1 MKRFL
6 AISLLTV
13 MWVASHARPLPC
25 GLEINY
31 YRNSYYMYSIIPYE
45 QFSSEPMGLYE
56 HDEAREPAFYEQIAR
71 YWADYLGQKE
81 AGYDGYAVR
90 MRARSLGDREMLT
103 YTSWFHKYLDVSYEV
118 KQESWDYNNTSPAVR
133 TRRLTQVRKAAMAY
147 KGKRLRQQYALLVM
161 RCNMLLGANQR
172 NITYW
177 TTVGQKLPKS
187 MWREAMRNI
196 YANALLRTGHTWQAC
211 NIYMEQGDYASV
223 RAVVANYRNL
233 AGIQYTYRADH
244 NAPLLQFLIQNFV
257 NRVQDA
263 TDDLAWPA
271 SEYDESDYL
280 RRRKAQAQALATD
293 ARQFITMAG
302 NVVQRGESKTPAMW
316 ASAAAWVE
324 YLLGNHAAAA
334 TLIDKAAT
342 MEGTQRM
349 LDNTRAL
356 RLMISAATSKP
367 TADYRN
373 YVAGELEWIDT
384 KINEEAAYSS
394 GDCKRNHY
402 TDVRSRVLIGGLE
415 PMFRAAGLPC
425 DALAAVAVNKYE
437 GYEYDECYHNF
448 YYDEENSYALQQ
460 STDTLIAY
468 YKHINRQPQDRL
480 EAYLQSHM
488 YRSKDYFCDVIGT
501 KLVAEGRFDEAQQWL
516 KQVPVEF
523 LSGQYIA
530 LYASKRNFTTPAWY
544 KRQRVRDWSDDG
556 PVDTRARITSNQK
569 LQFCQYMEQTI
580 KAYNAAASAAEK
592 TDNAYRLAV
601 AYYQASVYGDCWYLT
616 HYTKSMF
623 DSARTG
629 ELDYAAQAIKYLNE
643 CKMSSSKKMQCDAYY
658 ALAFIPIDNWYDDEY
673 GLYGY
678 NTDTENLVPKP
689 QSYRYGALAN
699 LMKFVVAN
707 PNDINMKTMKCDVLR
722 QFMRAVPNAAQS
734 SIGPMKRVTIN
745 DLTYN
750 WRKDHPGKY
759 LSL

>member
-6 AISLLTV
+6 AISLLTLL
-13 MWVASHARPLPC
+13 WVTTYARCWWWP
-25 GLEINY
+25 ETDN
-31 YRNSYYMYSIIPYE
+31 YYMYSIIPYE
-45 QFSSEPMGLYE
+45 QFSSEPTGYYE
-56 HDEAREPAFYEQIAR
+56 AQRPDYYKQIAR
-71 YWADYLGQKE
+71 YWADYIGNNDVNPY
-81 AGYDGYAVR
+81 GYMGNADTVR
-90 MRARSLGDREMLT
+90 MKARRLGDREMLT
-103 YTSWFHKYLDVSYEV
+103 YTSWLDKYLYV
-118 KQESWDYNNTSPAVR
+118 SWDLTTELWDYTKMSPAVR

-161 RCNMLLGANQR
+161 RCNMLMGANQR

-177 TTVGQKLPKS
+177 TTVGQKLPES

-196 YANALLRTGHTWQAC
+196 YANALLRSGRTLQAC

-223 RAVVANYRNL
+223 RAVVDNYQNL
-233 AGIQYTYRADH
+233 AGIQYIYRADH
-244 NAPLLQFLIQNFV
+244 NAPLLQFLIQSFV

-263 TDDLAWPA
+263 TDALARPA
-271 SEYDESDYL
+271 EYDEYSIGM
-280 RRRKAQAQALATD
+280 RRKKAQALATD

-324 YLLGNHAAAA
+324 YLLGNHVAAA

-349 LDNTRAL
+349 HDNTRAL
-356 RLMISAATSKP
+356 RLMISTAINKP
-367 TADYRN
+367 SSGYRDF
-373 YVAGELEWIDT
+373 VTGELEWIDT
-384 KINEEAAYSS
+384 KINEEAAYSN
-394 GDCKRNHY
+394 DYMRMRMRNHY
-402 TDVRSRVLIGGLE
+402 TDVRHRVLTDGLA
-415 PMFRAAGLPC
+415 PMFWAAGLPC
-425 DALAAVAVNKYE
+425 DALAAVAVDEYYGKD
-437 GYEYDECYHNF
+437 EYDNN
-448 YYDEENSYALQQ
+448 YDEYSSYALQQ
-460 STDTLIAY
+460 SSDTLIAY
-468 YKHINRQPQDRL
+468 YKLINRHPQDRL
-480 EAYLQSHM
+480 EAYLQSHV

-523 LSGQYIA
+523 LSGQNIA

-544 KRQRVRDWSDDG
+544 KRQRVRDRSDDG

-569 LQFCQYMEQTI
+569 LQFCQYMEQTL
-580 KAYNAAASAAEK
+580 KAYNEAGSAAEK
-592 TDNAYRLAV
+592 TDHAYRLAV

-616 HYTKSMF
+616 HYTKHVE

-673 GLYGY
+673 VYYY

-689 QSYRYGALAN
+689 QSHRYGALAN
-699 LMKFVVAN
+699 LMKFVAAN

-734 SIGPMKRVTIN
+734 SIGTMKRVTIN

>member
-13 MWVASHARPLPC
+13 MWVASHAHC
-25 GLEINY
+25 GLDIDY
-31 YRNSYYMYSIIPYE
+31 YYNNYYMYSIIPYE
-45 QFSSEPMGLYE
+45 QFSSEPTGYYE
-56 HDEAREPAFYEQIAR
+56 AQRPDYYKQIAR
-71 YWADYLGQKE
+71 YWADYIGNNDVNPY
-81 AGYDGYAVR
+81 GYMGDGYADTVR

-103 YTSWFHKYLDVSYEV
+103 YTLWLDKYLDVSYEV
-118 KQESWDYNNTSPAVR
+118 TQESWDYNKTSQAAR
-133 TRRLTQVRKAAMAY
+133 TRKLTQVRKAAMAY

-177 TTVGQKLPKS
+177 TTVGQKLPAG

-196 YANALLRTGHTWQAC
+196 YANALLRSGRTLQAC

-223 RAVVANYRNL
+223 RAVVDNYRNL
-233 AGIQYTYRADH
+233 AGIQYIYRADH
-244 NAPLLQFLIQNFV
+244 NAPLLQFLIQSFV

-263 TDDLAWPA
+263 TDALARPA
-271 SEYDESDYL
+271 SEDDEWGNMS
-280 RRRKAQAQALATD
+280 RKKAQALATD

-349 LDNTRAL
+349 HDNTRAL
-356 RLMISAATSKP
+356 KLMISAATSKP

-384 KINEEAAYSS
+384 KINEEAEYSS
-394 GDCKRNHY
+394 DYKRNHY
-402 TDVRSRVLIGGLE
+402 TDVRCRVLIGGLA
-415 PMFRAAGLPC
+415 PMFRAAGLPG
-425 DALAAVAVNKYE
+425 DALAAVAVNKYD
-437 GYEYDECYHNF
+437 GNEYDNNY
-448 YYDEENSYALQQ
+448 YYDEYSSYALQQ

-480 EAYLQSHM
+480 EDYLQSHM

-516 KQVPVEF
+516 KQVSVEF
-523 LSGQYIA
+523 LSGQNIA
-530 LYASKRNFTTPAWY
+530 LYASKRSFTTPAWY
-544 KRQRVRDWSDDG
+544 ERQRVRDWSDDG

-569 LQFCQYMEQTI
+569 LQFCQYMEQTL
-580 KAYNAAASAAEK
+580 KAYNAAGSAAEK
-592 TDNAYRLAV
+592 TDHAYRLAV

-616 HYTKSMF
+616 HYTKHVE

-629 ELDYAAQAIKYLNE
+629 ELDFAAQAIKYLNE
-643 CKMSSSKKMQCDAYY
+643 CKMSSSKKMQCDAFY
-658 ALAFIPIDNWYDDEY
+658 ALAFIPIDNWCDEEYD
-673 GLYGY
+673 Y
-678 NTDTENLVPKP
+678 NTDTEYLVPKP

-699 LMKFVVAN
+699 LMKFVAAN
-707 PNDINMKTMKCDVLR
+707 PSDINMKTLKCDVLR
-722 QFMRAVPNAAQS
+722 QFMRAALNAAQS

>member
-13 MWVASHARPLPC
+13 MWVASHARC
-25 GLEINY
+25 GWPETDN
-31 YRNSYYMYSIIPYE
+31 YYMYSIIPYE
-45 QFSSEPMGLYE
+45 QFSSEPTGYYE
-56 HDEAREPAFYEQIAR
+56 AQRPYYYHQIAL
-71 YWADYLGQKE
+71 YWTYYRGQKE
-81 AGYDGYAVR
+81 ANGFGYDGYAVR

-103 YTSWFHKYLDVSYEV
+103 YTLWLDKYLDVSYEV

-133 TRRLTQVRKAAMAY
+133 TRKLTQVRKAAMAY

-177 TTVGQKLPKS
+177 TTVGQKLPES

-196 YANALLRTGHTWQAC
+196 YANALLRSGRTLQAC

-223 RAVVANYRNL
+223 RAVVDNYRNL
-233 AGIQYTYRADH
+233 AGIQYIYRADH
-244 NAPLLQFLIQNFV
+244 NAPLLQFLIQSFV

-263 TDDLAWPA
+263 TDALARPA
-271 SEYDESDYL
+271 SEYDEWGNMS
-280 RRRKAQAQALATD
+280 RKKAQALATD

-349 LDNTRAL
+349 HNNTRAL
-356 RLMISAATSKP
+356 RLMISTAINKP
-367 TADYRN
+367 SSGYRD

-384 KINEEAAYSS
+384 KINEEAAYSN
-394 GDCKRNHY
+394 DYMRMRKRNHY
-402 TDVRSRVLIGGLE
+402 TDVRCRVLTDGLA
-415 PMFRAAGLPC
+415 PMFWAAGLPC
-425 DALAAVAVNKYE
+425 DALAAVAVDEYYGKD
-437 GYEYDECYHNF
+437 EYDNN
-448 YYDEENSYALQQ
+448 YDEYSSYALQQ
-460 STDTLIAY
+460 SSDTLIAY
-468 YKHINRQPQDRL
+468 YKHINRQPQDWL
-480 EAYLQSHM
+480 EDYLQSHM

-516 KQVPVEF
+516 KQVSVEF
-523 LSGQYIA
+523 LSGQNIA
-530 LYASKRNFTTPAWY
+530 LYASKRSFTTPAWY
-544 KRQRVRDWSDDG
+544 ERQRVRDWSDDG
-556 PVDTRARITSNQK
+556 PVETRARITSNQK
-569 LQFCQYMEQTI
+569 LQFCQYMEQTL
-580 KAYNAAASAAEK
+580 KAYNAAGSAAEK

-616 HYTKSMF
+616 HYAKHVE

-629 ELDYAAQAIKYLNE
+629 ELDFAAQAIKYLNE
-643 CKMSSSKKMQCDAYY
+643 CKMSSSKAMQNDAYY
-658 ALAFIPIDNWYDDEY
+658 ALAFIPIDNWCDEVYD
-673 GLYGY
+673 Y
-678 NTDTENLVPKP
+678 NADTEYLVPKP

-699 LMKFVVAN
+699 LMKFVAAN

-722 QFMRAVPNAAQS
+722 QFMRAALNAAQS
-734 SIGPMKRVTIN
+734 SIGTMKRVTIN